1 MFRDA
6 RARLDRLPLRIYQY
20 RIVRLGSNANGRLK
34 TRIGNRTEVLN
45 TELLLQDRKSNNQ
58 TSNADLLIKDRKKNQ
73 GSRHRFIYTG

>member
-20 RIVRLGSNANGRLK
+20 RI
-34 TRIGNRTEVLN
+34 GNRTEVLN
-45 TELLLQDRKSNNQ
+45 AELLLQDRKSNNQ